1 MIRLKIMTILTANPY
16 FWIFSILLIAMVLMI
31 VLIAYLL
38 KIIHEPCEE

>member
-1 MIRLKIMTILTANPY
+1 MTILTASPY
-16 FWIFSILLIAMVLMI
+16 FWLLSILLIAMVLMI